1 MLAIAAG
8 LEQTVGSI
16 DNKYSRL
23 IVSRPVQPM
32 GKDIGFLPGT
42 LEEKMSPWLRPIQDN
57 LQFLLGND
65 KVTLEMYMQ
74 KGLIEVEAM
83 ANEFP
88 DFLLTVAKENW
99 LRGYQQA
106 LYDVDYG
113 ELSKNEEQSTE
124 PS

>member
-1 MLAIAAG
+1 MEENTQVVTDNPMKEWLVDYVG
-8 LEQTVGSI
+8 QKMKPENGEVTVE
-16 DNKYSRL
+16 L
-23 IVSRPVQPM
+23 I
-32 GKDIGFLPGT
+32 
-42 LEEKMSPWLRPIQDN
+42 
-57 LQFLLGND
+57 
-65 KVTLEMYMQ
+65 
-74 KGLIEVEAM
+74 VEAM

-88 DFLLTVAKENW
+88 DFLITVAKENW